1 MIYLLLFWEF
11 FKTGLLAF
19 GGGLATVPFLQR
31 MVDTHGWMSQA
42 ELMHSITAGE
52 SIPGPIGV
60 NAATYVGFHVGGV
73 WGATVAT
80 FALVLPSVIVMIFV
94 ARALSRFRDAPLVQK
109 LFSVLR
115 PVSLGLI
122 AATAF
127 AMLMETVF
135 PASSFNPWNLGVLA
149 VLIACLQIP
158 KVKKWDPILFILG
171 GGLLGLLVPFV

>member
-31 MVDTHGWMSQA
+31 MVETHGWMSQA
-42 ELMHSITAGE
+42 ELMHSIAAGE

-73 WGATVAT
+73 LGAAVAT
-80 FALVLPSVIVMIFV
+80 FALVLPSVVMMIFV
-94 ARALSRFRDAPLVQK
+94 AKALARFRDAPLMQK

-122 AATAF
+122 GATAL
-127 AMLMETVF
+127 AMLIETIF
-135 PASSFNPWNLGVLA
+135 PASSFNPWNLGVLVA
-149 VLIACLQIP
+149 LVTCLQIP
-158 KVKKWDPILFILG
+158 KVKKWDPILFIVG
-171 GGLLGLLVPFV
+171 GGLLGLLMPFS